1 MASPVIINQDV
12 LQTMKR
18 SYTTA
23 FKNGLIGRVGNT
35 YQPFVTEVPMAS
47 KVVEIPML
55 LDLSGLREWVG
66 DRVVDNFEARGFTMT
81 AKKYEKTVAID
92 REHVEDDSYML
103 FSGRFEALG
112 RKVQEFPDSLVWS
125 LIEAGETGICY
136 DDKAFFATDHPEN
149 ETTAANLSGS
159 GQPAWYLFDASQI
172 EKPIILGTR
181 TAPEF
186 TAYEDPKDSSVF
198 DSDMFKYGV
207 RVRKGVQYGM
217 WQCAY
222 KSKATLD
229 ATAFDAAVTT
239 MMQRKNDKGES
250 LGINPTHLV
259 VPASLRAA
267 ARNILNVEK
276 LTGGADN
283 PNFKTLEMVV
293 CHRLSNVA

>member
-18 SYTTA
+18 SYTAA
-23 FKNGLIGRVGNT
+23 FKNGLIGRVRNT
-35 YQPFVTEVPMAS
+35 YQPLVTEVPMAS

-112 RKVQEFPDSLVWS
+112 RKVQEFPDSLVWA
-125 LIEAGETGICY
+125 LIEAGEVGLCY
-136 DDKAFFATDHPEN
+136 DETPFFSASHPEN
-149 ETTAANLSGS
+149 GTVASNLSGA
-159 GQPAWYLFDASQI
+159 GQPPWYLFDASQI

-181 TAPEF
+181 TQPELVG
-186 TAYEDPKDSSVF
+186 YEDPKDPSVF
-198 DSDMFKYGV
+198 DSDMYKYGV

-229 ATAFDAAVTT
+229 ATALDAAVTT

-250 LGINPTHLV
+250 LGIAPTHLV
-259 VPASLRAA
+259 VPASLRAKG
-267 ARNILNVEK
+267 RDLIEVET
-276 LTGGADN
+276 LTGGAKN
-283 PNFKTLEMVV
+283 PLFRSLELVV
-293 CHRLSNVA
+293 CHRLANA